1 MIMLYICSVQEN
13 SIHIMF
19 MARMGDVYLYILL
32 HINDDNDNDDN
43 DDGESN
49 DENYCPF
56 AVHNKTPCTAS
67 LWHKMGDIKN
77 ILLSKDPFTSTFKLS
92 RFLIIMIM
100 VISTA
105 HNLQLKARA
114 LCTYRKI
121 QSYNLSR
128 DKYTIVQ

>member
-1 MIMLYICSVQEN
+1 
-13 SIHIMF
+13 MF
-19 MARMGDVYLYILL
+19 MARMGDVYSYILL

-67 LWHKMGDIKN
+67 SWHKMGDIKN
-77 ILLSKDPFTSTFKLS
+77 ILLRKGPFTSTFKMS
-92 RFLIIMIM
+92 RFSIIIIIIIVM
-100 VISTA
+100 VISTTQ
-105 HNLQLKARA
+105 NLQLKARA

-128 DKYTIVQ
+128 DKYSTVQ